1 MLYVCFLGKYLEASK
16 PNLYWTPC
24 AAHCLDLMLEDIGK
38 IKKIKGMLKSA
49 MFVNA
54 YIFNHVGLVNMM
66 RRFTNSHNLHRPAV
80 TRFATSFITISQMH
94 KQKHNLQKMIVSS
107 EFLNSKWG
115 NEVGGKRLYSIL
127 IKEKFWR
134 NIVYAM
140 KLTGPLVK
148 VLRLVDG
155 DKKPA
160 MGYIY
165 AAMKRAKNTIKASF
179 KCEKQ
184 YAKAIEIID
193 RRWQCQLGRPLH
205 ATGYFLNP
213 EYYYPNAEE
222 AKKGEIM
229 GAVVKC
235 IARLNPDE
243 SIQDK
248 ISLQLDKYQHAE
260 GLFGDKM
267 AIRQRSI
274 RSPADWWHAFGGDT
288 PELQKFAIR
297 VLSFTCSATGCER
310 NWGVFQQ
317 LHTKRRNRLAQSR
330 LNDLVFVKYN
340 RSLKR
345 RYERKD
351 TTDPILL
358 DEIDESN
365 EWVMGY
371 MDDDEN
377 QARDVTN
384 LVHEGHDLT
393 YGDVE
398 KASGASE
405 PLYYTRSKGKD
416 VGSSSTAPTPRG
428 TRGVHHLI
436 DQDVEDIEEED
447 IGKSDNDVGED
458 EVLGIDDDDDVEED
472 SE

>member
-1 MLYVCFLGKYLEASK
+1 
-16 PNLYWTPC
+16 
-24 AAHCLDLMLEDIGK
+24 MLEDIGK
-38 IKKIKGMLKSA
+38 IKKIKEMLKSA

-54 YIFNHVGLVNMM
+54 YIYNHVGLVNMM

-107 EFLNSKWG
+107 EFLNSTWG
-115 NEVGGKRLYSIL
+115 KEVGGKRLYSIL

-140 KLTGPLVK
+140 KLMGPLVK

-165 AAMKRAKNTIKASF
+165 AAMKRAKATIKASF
-179 KCEKQ
+179 KREKQ
-184 YAKAIEIID
+184 YAKAIEIIE

-213 EYYYPNAEE
+213 EYYYANADE

-243 SIQDK
+243 SIQDNF
-248 ISLQLDKYQHAE
+248 SLQLDKYQHAE
-260 GLFGDKM
+260 GLFGDRM

-274 RSPADWWHAFGGDT
+274 RSPADWWNAFGGDT

-297 VLSFTCSATGCER
+297 VLSLTCSATGCER
-310 NWGVFQQ
+310 NWSVFQQ
-317 LHTKRRNRLAQSR
+317 LHTKRRN
-330 LNDLVFVKYN
+330 
-340 RSLKR
+340 
-345 RYERKD
+345 
-351 TTDPILL
+351 
-358 DEIDESN
+358 
-365 EWVMGY
+365 
-371 MDDDEN
+371 
-377 QARDVTN
+377 
-384 LVHEGHDLT
+384 
-393 YGDVE
+393 
-398 KASGASE
+398 
-405 PLYYTRSKGKD
+405 
-416 VGSSSTAPTPRG
+416 
-428 TRGVHHLI
+428 
-436 DQDVEDIEEED
+436 
-447 IGKSDNDVGED
+447 
-458 EVLGIDDDDDVEED
+458 
-472 SE
+472 